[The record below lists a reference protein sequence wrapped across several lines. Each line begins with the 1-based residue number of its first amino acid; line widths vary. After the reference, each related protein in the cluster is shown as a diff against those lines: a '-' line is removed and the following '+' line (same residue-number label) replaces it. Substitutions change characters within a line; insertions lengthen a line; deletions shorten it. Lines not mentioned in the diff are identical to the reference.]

1 MPAVSDDPPASKP
14 PPSPARAAR
23 RRRLRLACSGAALA
37 LGLLGAEVGLRIK
50 ALERAK
56 PRDPNAWHEY
66 DSTLGWRQ
74 IKGYAGTA
82 KLLPDHPHTY
92 PVAIN
97 AQGWRADRPY
107 LPSPPPGKKR
117 IVLVGDSFT
126 FGAGCRADE
135 SVAALLERT
144 LGERYEVLNLGV
156 CAYGVDQMRLNLEH
170 QALALEP
177 DLVLIC
183 VIHANFRRALRSVAI
198 VGHKKPRYVL
208 DGERLLL
215 TGVPVPAP
223 PAPGEL
229 FLEDYPPRGGSF
241 LLWKLGQVGT
251 RLRVE
256 LAGGAEEAR
265 PRWQL
270 GRALLLDAARLARE
284 AEVPFGV
291 VLWPSTNNLLRGE
304 PVRELMKGLEP
315 AVPFCDTYPAFE
327 ALGPAESIL
336 PTHFLADGHPSPA
349 GQRVMAE
356 ALAAFLR
363 ERSLLPE

>member
-1 MPAVSDDPPASKP
+1 MRAVSDDPAPTKPAL
-14 PPSPARAAR
+14 SPARAAR
-23 RRRLRLACSGAALA
+23 RRKLRLACSGAVLA
-37 LGLLGAEVGLRIK
+37 LGLLAAEVGLRIK
-50 ALERAK
+50 SLERAK

-66 DSTLGWRQ
+66 DPTLGWRQ
-74 IKGYAGTA
+74 IKGYSGTA

-107 LPSPPPGKKR
+107 AATPPAGKKR

-126 FGAGCRADE
+126 FGAGCSAAE
-135 SVAALLERT
+135 SVSVLLEQE

-156 CAYGVDQMRLNLEH
+156 CAYGVDQMRLNLEQH
-170 QALALEP
+170 ALALKP

-183 VIHANFRRALRSVAI
+183 VIQANFRRALRSVAL
-198 VGHKKPRYVL
+198 VGHKKPRFVL
-208 DGERLLL
+208 EGERLVL
-215 TGVPVPAP
+215 TGVPVAQP
-223 PAPGEL
+223 PEPGEL

-241 LLWKLGQVGT
+241 LLWKLAQVGT
-251 RLRVE
+251 RMKVK

-270 GRALLLDAARLARE
+270 GRALLLDSARVARE
-284 AEVPFGV
+284 AGVPFGA

-304 PVRELMKGLEP
+304 PLRPLMKGLEP
-315 AVPFCDTYPAFE
+315 EVPFCDAYPAFE
-327 ALGPAESIL
+327 ALGTAEEIL

-349 GQRVMAE
+349 GQRVMAQ
-356 ALAAFLR
+356 AVAAFLR
-363 ERSLLPE
+363 ERNLLPE